1 MLVTIGAL
9 SAQRPASPVAF
20 QTNADLV
27 LVPMVV
33 RDRSGQPVQGL
44 RADQFTVFDDQNR
57 QKIVSFLSEDGPC
70 SVGLVLDTSGSM
82 RNTLRA
88 ATGIVHAFLATAN
101 PDDEFLLLT
110 VSTTPNGESG
120 FTNDAGSVEKQTELQ
135 TATGLTA
142 LFDSIHLGLN
152 KMRAA
157 KYPRRALLIISDGK
171 DNHSRYSGTELMRMA
186 IEVDVQVYTILVENG
201 STGANY
207 AVPLMTGLIR
217 KSWDQGRDRPALSLL
232 EALSDK
238 TGGIFSAV
246 RTDAEAKKAVIQSGE
261 AIRREYVIGYQPANL
276 GRHGQWHRVVI
287 KSDLPRASIAARKG
301 YYTP

>member
-1 MLVTIGAL
+1 MLVTIGEVR
-9 SAQRPASPVAF
+9 AQGPSPPVDF

-33 RDRSGQPVQGL
+33 RDRDGQPVKGL

-57 QKIVSFLSEDGPC
+57 QKIVSFLNEDGPC

-88 ATGIVHAFLATAN
+88 ATGTVHAFLARAN

-110 VSTTPNGESG
+110 VSTTPNSQSG
-120 FTNDAGSVEKQTELQ
+120 FTKDVESVEKQTQLQ

-142 LFDSIHLGLN
+142 LIDTIHLGLN
-152 KMRAA
+152 KMRTA

-186 IEVDVQVYTILVENG
+186 IEVDVQIYTILVENG
-201 STGANY
+201 STGANNS
-207 AVPLMTGLIR
+207 VPLMTGLMR
-217 KSWDQGRDRPALSLL
+217 KSWDQGQDRPALSLL

-246 RTDAEAKKAVIQSGE
+246 RTDAEARKAVIQSGE
-261 AIRREYVIGYQPANL
+261 AIRSEYVIGYQPANL
-276 GRHGQWHRVVI
+276 GRHGQWHRVVV
-287 KSDLPRASIAARKG
+287 KSDVPRASISARKG